1 MTEKLYILNHI
12 STVIN
17 IDKIFCVKHDYDRIN
32 KVEKH
37 AIT

>member
-17 IDKIFCVKHDYDRIN
+17 INKIFCVKHDYDSIK

-37 AIT
+37 DIT